1 MKYLFFTL
9 ALGCSLLL
17 VAPVQASTP
26 QGEVAISLE
35 EKVVFTLRNNSLK
48 SIPLLIP
55 GVMNPNLSP
64 QSNSGVT
71 LKVGQ
76 KILFKY
82 KGKKRILLIVDESLE
97 GKTLNVSRLLK
108 EKKREIDQKK

>member
-1 MKYLFFTL
+1 MKYLILTL
-9 ALGCSLLL
+9 VLGCSLLL
-17 VAPVQASTP
+17 IVPMQASNS
-26 QGEVAISLE
+26 QAGMEISVE
-35 EKVVFTLRNNSLK
+35 EKVGFTLRNNSLT

-64 QSNSGVT
+64 QSNSGVS

-76 KILFKY
+76 KILFRY
-82 KGKKRILLIVDESLE
+82 KGKKRVLLIVDESLE

>member
-1 MKYLFFTL
+1 MKYLIFAL
-9 ALGCSLLL
+9 VLGCSLLL
-17 VAPVQASTP
+17 VAPMQASIP
-26 QGEVAISLE
+26 QTGMETSVG
-35 EKVVFTLRNNSLK
+35 EKVVFSLRNNSLT

-64 QSNSGVT
+64 QSKSGVS

-76 KILFKY
+76 KILFRY
-82 KGKKRILLIVDESLE
+82 KGKKRVLLIVDESLE

-108 EKKREIDQKK
+108 EKKREIDQKN

>member
-1 MKYLFFTL
+1 MKYLIFSL

-17 VAPVQASTP
+17 VAPLQASNP
-26 QGEVAISLE
+26 QEAVVISEE
-35 EKVVFTLRNNSLK
+35 EKVVFTLRNNSLT

-64 QSNSGVT
+64 QSNSGVS
-71 LKVGQ
+71 LEVGQ

-82 KGKKRILLIVDESLE
+82 KGKKRVLLIVDESLQ